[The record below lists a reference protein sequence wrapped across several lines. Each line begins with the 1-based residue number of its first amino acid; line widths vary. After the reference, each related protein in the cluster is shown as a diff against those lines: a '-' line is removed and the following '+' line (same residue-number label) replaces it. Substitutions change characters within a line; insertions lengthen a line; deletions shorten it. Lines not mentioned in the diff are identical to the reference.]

1 MATPATQ
8 RPPTRSLRVRIVAS
22 VLLVAVALVGAL
34 LFQVLQHRDIA
45 RSQLL
50 LTEGYLPLALE
61 ADQLR
66 QDQQRIAADIGR
78 LVRQERRPGTGS
90 ASTASIHSERLRENA
105 AAARITGQRALQL
118 SPEPAELAVLN
129 KVQISLNRIE
139 SLVDSYQDQ
148 VAEFVQLQ
156 EAGDPR
162 ATALEARLLAD
173 GQALEDEIDAL
184 SQLLDARVERMG
196 AAIDE
201 QRARATNVAAAL
213 TLLGLGLSLG
223 LVLAVLMALR
233 PLDQLTQQVQRLA
246 AGDRTSR
253 IEVRSNDEIGVLA
266 REFDAMVEALESRDR
281 RLVERAEE
289 LNRLSAYL
297 GTVLD
302 SLQDALFVVE
312 AGSVTLANPAADRRL
327 GVRRDAPVPPLLDGA
342 VDALGYHEL
351 RLDGRRYDVRS
362 GPFGEGGRIVI
373 AHDVTEQR
381 DAEERLARSER
392 LALVG
397 QMLAQITHEVRNPLN
412 AMSLNAEML
421 ADELGVLDPE
431 RDTEAWEL
439 LGTVSG
445 EIDRLTNVTAHYL
458 QLARRPP
465 ARLDATDLSYLVRD
479 VARLLDAEL
488 AVRGVELS
496 LDLADLGEQLV
507 DSSQLRQALL
517 NVVRNATEAGAQQLT
532 LGLYR
537 DGDEVLLTLR
547 DDGPGMTDEQVQR
560 AFDPFFSTKATG
572 TGLGLAITRQ
582 ILEDHDGNVR
592 VRSRPG
598 EGTELSLV
606 LPRRDAPEQ
615 GADALT
621 G

>member
-1 MATPATQ
+1 MV
-8 RPPTRSLRVRIVAS
+8 TRSLRVRIVAS

-78 LVRQERRPGTGS
+78 LLRQERRPGTGS
-90 ASTASIHSERLRENA
+90 ASTASIHGERLRENA
-105 AAARITGQRALQL
+105 AAARITGRQALRL
-118 SPEPAELAVLN
+118 SPSPAELAVLN
-129 KVQISLNRIE
+129 KVQISLERIE
-139 SLVDSYQDQ
+139 GLVDSYQEQ
-148 VAEFVQLQ
+148 VATFVRLS
-156 EAGDPR
+156 EAGSPE
-162 ATALEARLLAD
+162 AAAIEARLLAD

-201 QRARATNVAAAL
+201 QRSRATSVAAAL
-213 TLLGLGLSLG
+213 TLLGLGLSLA
-223 LVLAVLMALR
+223 LVLAVLVALR
-233 PLDQLTQQVQRLA
+233 PLDQLTQQVQRVA

-266 REFDAMVEALESRDR
+266 REFDAMVEALGVRDR

-302 SLQDALFVVE
+302 SLQDALLVVE
-312 AGSVTLANPAADRRL
+312 DDMVTLANPAAEARL
-327 GVRRDAPVPPLLDGA
+327 GVRSQSQPPDVLQQA
-342 VDALGYHEL
+342 STTPGYHEL
-351 RLDGRRYDVRS
+351 RLDGRRYDLRS
-362 GPFGEGGRIVI
+362 GPFGDGGRILI

-421 ADELGVLDPE
+421 ADELSALDPG

-458 QLARRPP
+458 QLARRPR
-465 ARLDATDLSYLVRD
+465 ARLDATDLSSLLRD
-479 VARLLDAEL
+479 VARLLEAEL
-488 AVRGVELS
+488 TSQGATLT
-496 LDLADLGEQLV
+496 LDLDDPGPQLA

-517 NVVRNATEAGAQQLT
+517 NVVRNATEAGAHELRLLLRSSTSEITLT
-532 LGLYR
+532 L
-537 DGDEVLLTLR
+537 V
-547 DDGPGMTDEQVQR
+547 DDGPGMTDEQVHR
-560 AFDPFFSTKATG
+560 AFGPFFSTKATG

-582 ILEDHDGNVR
+582 ILEDHDGTVR

-606 LPRRDAPEQ
+606 LPRRDAP
-615 GADALT
+615 DAPDDAR
-621 G
+621 